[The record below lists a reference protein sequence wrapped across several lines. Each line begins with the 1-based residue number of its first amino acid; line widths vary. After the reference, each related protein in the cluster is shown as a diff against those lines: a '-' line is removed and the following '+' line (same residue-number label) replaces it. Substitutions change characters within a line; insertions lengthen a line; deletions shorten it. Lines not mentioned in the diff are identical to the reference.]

1 MTTSANSMAHSTTQS
16 DPHTVTEQHVR
27 GPNTLAVDR
36 AHFAPAPDLEIG
48 RVLID
53 EGIVT
58 ADEIV
63 QSLPTAQ
70 GPQSFLKLLPHCPM
84 VSDQEIAA
92 LLAARHRVPTLD
104 LDRIE
109 VPRAVVEMIP
119 AKVAYELECIP
130 LARVG
135 HVLCIGTSNIRDRG
149 RLLRLRAALGGGRV
163 KLFPCDPQQL
173 RRHIVRYYFLPR
185 EAEGPG
191 AVPEEVGPQIEA
203 PLTPQA
209 REEADSPQPEAAAVL
224 PNPFDEGDSDLDPER
239 PSEPTVLDDRDES
252 GPEFSAEPTVTEE
265 RDEISPESSPND
277 LFAELGKALAE
288 QSETNNVVDFPG
300 AESPLQASSSP
311 LDESQEA
318 DLTADELEDLFSSMD
333 GLDEEGSGLQ
343 YFHAEPVPDE
353 EVPAG
358 KSGGDDHSARAWEQV
373 HFTHAP
379 INAEPAVLGF
389 PGADPFDEIGDAAI
403 GLPN

>member
-1 MTTSANSMAHSTTQS
+1 MTINAHPMAHPTTQS
-16 DPHTVTEQHVR
+16 VSHTITEQHVR
-27 GPNTLAVDR
+27 GPSTLAVDR
-36 AHFAPAPDLEIG
+36 AEFTQAPDMEIG

-63 QSLPTAQ
+63 QGLPTAQ
-70 GPQSFLKLLPHCPM
+70 GPQGFLKLLPHCPM
-84 VSDQEIAA
+84 VSDQEVAA

-109 VPRAVVEMIP
+109 VPRAVVEMVP

-149 RLLRLRAALGGGRV
+149 RLLRLRAALGGARV

-185 EAEGPG
+185 EADGTG
-191 AVPEEVGPQIEA
+191 AVPEGTGPQTEA
-203 PLTPQA
+203 PSTPEA
-209 REEADSPQPEAAAVL
+209 REEVDSAQPETAAVP
-224 PNPFDEGDSDLDPER
+224 PNPFDDVDSDLDPEI
-239 PSEPTVLDDRDES
+239 PTEPTVLEERDES
-252 GPEFSAEPTVTEE
+252 ELELSPEPTVTEE
-265 RDEISPESSPND
+265 RDETPPESSPND
-277 LFAELGKALAE
+277 LFAALGKALAE
-288 QSETNNVVDFPG
+288 QSETHNVIDFPG
-300 AESPLQASSSP
+300 VEGPLQASSSP
-311 LDESQEA
+311 VDESQEA
-318 DLTADELEDLFSSMD
+318 DLTDDELEDLFSSMD

-343 YFHAEPVPDE
+343 YFHAEPVSDE
-353 EVPAG
+353 EVPTG
-358 KSGGDDHSARAWEQV
+358 RSGGDDHSARAWEQV

-403 GLPN
+403 ELPN